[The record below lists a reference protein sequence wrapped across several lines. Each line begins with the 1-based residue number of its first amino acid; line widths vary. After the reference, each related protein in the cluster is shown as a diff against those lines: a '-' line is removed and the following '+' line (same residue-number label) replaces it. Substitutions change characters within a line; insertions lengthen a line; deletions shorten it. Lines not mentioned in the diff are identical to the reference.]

1 MCISLNHLYIIIYI
15 VNVEIINYF
24 ILSNKTQT
32 FNNFCKHWSNFGQ
45 IHQKIHKQNI
55 NNLKLKKTLW
65 SNVKNKCTFT
75 GNNDSKVWPDFFL
88 ASGIQNV
95 CAMIFLLN
103 SLFYMHK
110 TLWPSITW
118 WVPYI
123 LQRIDVKSIF
133 RLATFDKIRSSINE
147 IFLWNYKWSHDLYLI
162 GCWMSHGLLL
172 FLWQWHNLRLFIIEI
187 NQQMSP
193 FKLLFV

>member
-1 MCISLNHLYIIIYI
+1 MWKLSIISYLVIKH
-15 VNVEIINYF
+15 
-24 ILSNKTQT
+24 
-32 FNNFCKHWSNFGQ
+32 KHWIIFANIGATLDKYTK
-45 IHQKIHKQNI
+45 KIHKQNI
-55 NNLKLKKTLW
+55 NNLKLKKNLW

-88 ASGIQNV
+88 AIGIQNV

-123 LQRIDVKSIF
+123 LQRIDVKAYFIWQLLTKLDLQSMRYFFEI
-133 RLATFDKIRSSINE
+133 INGHMIYIWLVVE
-147 IFLWNYKWSHDLYLI
+147 CHMVYCYFYDND
-162 GCWMSHGLLL
+162 
-172 FLWQWHNLRLFIIEI
+172 IICDC
-187 NQQMSP
+187 
-193 FKLLFV
+193 L